1 MPTHFSGPQSA
12 PTVVTCLPKNAV
24 LIRFT
29 YEIIGVIIT
38 SDLKWRANTTSIV
51 KKAFTRLWMLRRL
64 KQLGATSE
72 ELLDVYQKQVRCI
85 VEYASPV
92 WTGGLT
98 QDEVSQIERVQKA
111 AFAIILGPGYKN
123 YSEALLSLDCDSLEE
138 RRKSINLKFAKKS
151 LKNDRFTNWFVVKQ
165 QMYTV

>member
-1 MPTHFSGPQSA
+1 
-12 PTVVTCLPKNAV
+12 
-24 LIRFT
+24 
-29 YEIIGVIIT
+29 
-38 SDLKWRANTTSIV
+38 
-51 KKAFTRLWMLRRL
+51 MLRRL

-151 LKNDRFTNWFVVKQ
+151 LKNDRFTNWFCSETTNVHSMRTRSYEENKILPVQ
-165 QMYTV
+165 ARTATFQRSPLAYLTQLIINS

>member
-1 MPTHFSGPQSA
+1 MLQTIHIRAKNYEFMPNLTIDDSEPLEIVDEF
-12 PTVVTCLPKNAV
+12 CL
-24 LIRFT
+24 L
-29 YEIIGVIIT
+29 GVIIS

-123 YSEALLSLDCDSLEE
+123 YSEALLALDCDSLEE
-138 RRKSINLKFAKKS
+138 RKISINLN
-151 LKNDRFTNWFVVKQ
+151 LRKNL
-165 QMYTV
+165 